1 MSGAQPRDPAGSAF
15 DLVVVGGGQAGC
27 AAALRASD
35 LGLRVA
41 LVEKR
46 VAGLGGAFVHE
57 ERLPFAV
64 WWEAASLLEAWRRA
78 QTLGVQAGEAPQLVV
93 EALAARRRGMIADF
107 GRSARELLTMA
118 GVEVFAGRG
127 YCAGPRTVM
136 VLDPD
141 TGDELETLD
150 ARNMLVATGTRP
162 GPVEGFERDGRL
174 LLAAADALALDS
186 LPHSMICVGSGP
198 EACNLAL
205 LFSILGC
212 RVTLLSDA
220 ARLLPGADAAV
231 SDFVERRL
239 ESLGC
244 PVAQDCGFALAEAHH
259 HSGHVVVTTTD
270 GEELEADCA
279 VCCAGRVPASGRL
292 GLRKLG
298 VQSSPVDGGVM
309 VDAGLETACPGVFAA
324 GGVLEGGAAAETARA
339 QGILVSE
346 RIAGVREA
354 TRGGVSATS
363 GITSMALA
371 AWVGLSEEDAR
382 ASGVEI
388 SVGVAPLEENTAA
401 ILRNETDGFVKVVAD
416 RATGE
421 ILGVHFAGA
430 GATEAVA
437 TAALA
442 MRQELTVDDLG
453 DQAAPMPSLAK
464 ALEVAARA
472 AGTRRRRI

>member
-1 MSGAQPRDPAGSAF
+1 MSGANSSDSAY

-46 VAGLGGAFVHE
+46 HAGLGGAFVHE

-78 QTLGVQAGEAPQLVV
+78 QTLGVQAGDAPQLVV
-93 EALAARRRGMIADF
+93 EALAERRRSMIADF
-107 GRSARELLTMA
+107 ARSSRELLTMA
-118 GVEVFAGRG
+118 GVEVFAGRA

-141 TGDELETLD
+141 TGDELESLD
-150 ARNMLVATGTRP
+150 ARHVLVATGTRP
-162 GPVEGFERDGRL
+162 QPLEGFERDGRL
-174 LLAAADALALDS
+174 LLGTADALALES
-186 LPHSMICVGSGP
+186 VPRSMICVGSGP

-244 PVAQDCGFALAEAHH
+244 PVVQDCSFAQAEAHH
-259 HSGHVVVTTTD
+259 HSGHVLVTTSD
-270 GEELEADCA
+270 GEDLEADCA
-279 VCCAGRVPASGRL
+279 VCCAGRVPATGRL

-298 VQSSPVDGGVM
+298 VQSSPVDGGVL
-309 VDAGLETACPGVFAA
+309 VDAGLETACAGVFAA
-324 GGVLEGGAAAETARA
+324 GGVLEGGAAAGTARA
-339 QGILVSE
+339 QGITAAE
-346 RIAGVREA
+346 RIAGVREPG
-354 TRGGVSATS
+354 RGGPSTTLAA
-363 GITSMALA
+363 ITTMALA
-371 AWVGLSEEDAR
+371 AWVGLGEEDAR

-401 ILRNETDGFVKVVAD
+401 ILRNDTDGFVKVVAD

-442 MRQELTVDDLG
+442 MRQELTVDDLA

-472 AGTRRRRI
+472 AGTRRRRT